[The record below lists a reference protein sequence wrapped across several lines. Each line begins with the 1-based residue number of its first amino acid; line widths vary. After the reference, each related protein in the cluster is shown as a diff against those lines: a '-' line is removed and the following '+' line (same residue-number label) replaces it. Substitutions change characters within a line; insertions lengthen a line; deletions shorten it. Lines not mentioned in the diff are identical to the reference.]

1 MIRQLM
7 RFRRKRVL
15 IDVNTQ
21 KDMFYSDGHWCI
33 GNNRRVL
40 ANIRRVMAF
49 IRRKHISVI
58 STTFVQPA
66 SSVDSYCVDGTVG
79 QQKIGYTLLDNR
91 VDFAADSSGALPGDL
106 LRHYQ
111 QIILND
117 RTIDPFEEP
126 RIDRLLS
133 ELRVD
138 EFIVIGGSCEES
150 VLEMVLGL
158 LQRGKSVTVISDAV
172 GGHDKA
178 KAKMAMRKMAAKGA
192 HMVETRKFAGSSH
205 LASSSYKSLA
215 DRGALYD
222 YIVEAMVQ

>member
-7 RFRRKRVL
+7 RFRRKRIL

-21 KDMFYSDGHWCI
+21 KDLLYSDGLCCV

-40 ANIRRVMAF
+40 ANIRRVMALV
-49 IRRKHISVI
+49 RRKHIPVI

-66 SSVDSYCVDGTVG
+66 GSVEGYCVDGTVG
-79 QQKIGYTLLDNR
+79 QQKIGYTVLDSHA
-91 VDFAADSSGALPGDL
+91 DFAADSSGALPGDL

-133 ELRVD
+133 ELRIG
-138 EFIVIGGSCEES
+138 EFIVIGASCEDS

-158 LQRGKSVTVISDAV
+158 LQRGKEVTVISDAV

-178 KAKMAMRKMAAKGA
+178 RAKMAMRKMAAKGA
-192 HMVETRKFAGSSH
+192 HLVETRKFAGISH
-205 LASSSYKSLA
+205 LASSSHKSLG
-215 DRGALYD
+215 DSGALYD